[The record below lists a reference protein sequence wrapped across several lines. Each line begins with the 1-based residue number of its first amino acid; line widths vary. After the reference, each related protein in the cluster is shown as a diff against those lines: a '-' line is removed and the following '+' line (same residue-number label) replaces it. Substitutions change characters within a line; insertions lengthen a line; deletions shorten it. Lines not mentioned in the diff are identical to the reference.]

1 MILKID
7 SIIFFSAITQV
18 LPTAQKLLDE
28 LLKSNETSINLLS
41 GAPDPTAGASQTDIS
56 VWCLDEVVLQE
67 NVHKTLL
74 KFIMPTPNVVS
85 DVEYLE
91 HASSATAAEYT
102 SLLRP
107 LRSREPEGM
116 WNLVSIVREMF
127 RRRDKNFLP
136 LLRIITVE
144 CISID
149 QIVQLWF
156 LVIFCFFASGI
167 VVFKVVTA
175 KYLSENFNKKK
186 DPIPVMF
193 RYKG

>member
-1 MILKID
+1 M
-7 SIIFFSAITQV
+7 

-56 VWCLDEVVLQE
+56 VWCLDEAVLQE

-156 LVIFCFFASGI
+156 LVIFYFFASGI
-167 VVFKVVTA
+167 
-175 KYLSENFNKKK
+175 LL
-186 DPIPVMF
+186 
-193 RYKG
+193 